1 MSFQKLLTEDR
12 RLCVLRL
19 LSGAPGREANHFV
32 LRTALRDLGH
42 AVSHDV
48 VLSDLAWLAEQGL
61 VSTTGA
67 GTNGDLTVAALTG
80 RGQDVAE
87 GVAVVP
93 GVKRPLPGDD

>member
-1 MSFQKLLTEDR
+1 MSFKKIQDEDR

-19 LSGAPGREANHFV
+19 LSGADGRKANHYV
-32 LRTALRDLGH
+32 LKTALRDLGH
-42 AVSHDV
+42 TVSHDV
-48 VLSDLAWLAEQGL
+48 VLNDLAWLAELGL

-80 RGQDVAE
+80 RGHDVAE
-87 GVAVVP
+87 GAAVVP

>member
-19 LSGAPGREANHFV
+19 LSGAPGRETNHYV
-32 LRTALRDLGH
+32 LKTALRDLGH

-48 VLSDLAWLAEQGL
+48 VLGDLAWLSEQGL

-67 GTNGDLTVAALTG
+67 CNGADLTVAALTA

-93 GVKRPLPGDD
+93 GVKRPMPGDD